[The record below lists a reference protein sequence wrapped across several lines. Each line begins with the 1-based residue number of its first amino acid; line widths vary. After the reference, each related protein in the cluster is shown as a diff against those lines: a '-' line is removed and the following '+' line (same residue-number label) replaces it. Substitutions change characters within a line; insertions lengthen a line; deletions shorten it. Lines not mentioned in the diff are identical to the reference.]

1 MVCNPAFSRSLK
13 ILSLLVKVRA
23 EADVQIRKAGLQ
35 ESLAHLNA
43 MSAAIAAARAYAD
56 ADCCRAAVSAA
67 QTAIE
72 LGQQL
77 QGPRR

>member
-1 MVCNPAFSRSLK
+1 MQA
-13 ILSLLVKVRA
+13 RA
-23 EADVQIRKAGLQ
+23 DADIQIKKAGLQ
-35 ESLAHLNA
+35 ESLTHLDA
-43 MSAAIAAARAYAD
+43 MSAAIAAARAYAE

-77 QGPRR
+77 QGRRR